1 MTQPGSPSVAH
12 WEIFRDGAL
21 ITQATSP
28 RASDVPAG
36 PGSYAYAVVA
46 VGADGR
52 RSAESA
58 AWTALVPA
66 DTGTDL
72 QPQPPQ
78 VPTGLSGS
86 STGSRVDL
94 RWDPAASGSIGVAR
108 WEVLRDGAMITEA
121 TSPSASDEP
130 PGPGSYAY
138 TVIAV
143 GDDGQRSPQS
153 ASWVRHGQRRWL
165 VLVLAILATLLAAA
179 GLIAWDPWG
188 PNGTGPPVSP
198 VRPAGLAGEVSDTG
212 TEITLRWDP
221 APPDSAAVARWE
233 VRRDGEVVA
242 EVTEPQVV
250 DAVPGPGSYS
260 YTLVAVGEDGQQ
272 SAESEAWI
280 ATVPAPPPAPL
291 AWTSV
296 PDGFQEPISNAG
308 VAAHNGE
315 LWVVGGVS
323 GSGSKRTSVRV
334 FNPQTGWGNGPEL
347 PIGVSHAPLVS
358 TGEKL
363 YLLGGLITGTTS
375 VNTVYSLDP
384 ADPNGTWVKD
394 TPLPERAFRARPP
407 GMAVASS
414 SLEAPRT

>member
-1 MTQPGSPSVAH
+1 M
-12 WEIFRDGAL
+12 
-21 ITQATSP
+21 
-28 RASDVPAG
+28 
-36 PGSYAYAVVA
+36 
-46 VGADGR
+46 
-52 RSAESA
+52 
-58 AWTALVPA
+58 
-66 DTGTDL
+66 
-72 QPQPPQ
+72 
-78 VPTGLSGS
+78 
-86 STGSRVDL
+86 
-94 RWDPAASGSIGVAR
+94 
-108 WEVLRDGAMITEA
+108 
-121 TSPSASDEP
+121 
-130 PGPGSYAY
+130 
-138 TVIAV
+138 
-143 GDDGQRSPQS
+143 
-153 ASWVRHGQRRWL
+153 
-165 VLVLAILATLLAAA
+165 
-179 GLIAWDPWG
+179 
-188 PNGTGPPVSP
+188 
-198 VRPAGLAGEVSDTG
+198 
-212 TEITLRWDP
+212 
-221 APPDSAAVARWE
+221 
-233 VRRDGEVVA
+233 
-242 EVTEPQVV
+242 TEPQVV

-394 TPLPERAFRARPP
+394 TPLPEPRFSGAAAWDGRRLVFAGGATYVTPARSRAPTSDILALRGETWERIAGLQEPREHLSAVTNADDTIWFLGGVDVGGSGDVVENNVDVLNSDNTVTDDTAITPVQGAAAIWTAETGVCIFGGSTTLPNDDDKSPVNLVDCLVGSEPDPEWPDLPQARS
-407 GMAVASS
+407 GAGAAVVGDTVYVVGGEGIDATETI
-414 SLEAPRT
+414 LALAGAVVPAE